1 MKNLTLVITIL
12 LALMTAKVQAQI
24 CTSSEIPNSL
34 RYMPGP
40 PDLYDTRF
48 ESDIKAYFNGKTV
61 RNTKPR
67 GEQIK
72 TDAGYGTATLAATF
86 SDQMGFVI
94 NQTNSPKLWRFIND
108 IATTGGYLCNQT
120 KNLYARIRPCVRFNE
135 NPYSSETLREMRSS
149 YSYPSA
155 HTATAWCV
163 GLTMA
168 ALNPAKQDT
177 LLSRA
182 YQYCQSR
189 VYGGMHWQSDVDD
202 ARHMSAACL
211 ARMLAAPDF
220 FNRFELSRNEI
231 AANTAPDSTATPA
244 EGPRRVDG
252 DDYFAPANMPDV
264 LRFLPVPQD
273 GQSPERAYDLDRHLW
288 GKAQRET
295 ERGTIARIN
304 ACNNNAVIIS
314 DMEYLIHQNIN
325 PGVMPSTYQMLETA
339 LNAAENACVTA
350 QQHYMR
356 KHPFEVFN
364 EDPYT
369 FEDKNEIAATG
380 SYPSVNAAKGWLAAL
395 TMVAVAPEQQDS
407 ILLEGYQLG
416 DNNIIAGI
424 NWQSDVDAGRLVAE
438 AVLARLISNP
448 DFVALLQQ
456 AQLEYLGLQNNP
468 ITDEED
474 IKATL
479 GKVANDQEF
488 TIDGRPATRDS
499 RGVIVGRH
507 RKVLR

>member
-1 MKNLTLVITIL
+1 MKKLTLTITIL
-12 LALMTAKVQAQI
+12 LALMAVKVQAQI

-40 PDLYDTRF
+40 PELYDMRF
-48 ESDIKAYFNGKTV
+48 GIDVKAYFNGKTF
-61 RNTKPR
+61 RNTTPR
-67 GEQIK
+67 GEQIQ
-72 TDAGYGTATLAATF
+72 TDAGYGVTTLAATF
-86 SDQMGFVI
+86 SDQMGFEI
-94 NQTNSPKLWRFIND
+94 NQTNSPKLWSFIDD
-108 IATTGGYLCNQT
+108 IATTGGYLCNIPKYYYVRT
-120 KNLYARIRPCVRFNE
+120 RPCVRFNE
-135 NPYSSETLREMRSS
+135 DPYSSETMREMKLS
-149 YSYPSA
+149 YSYPSPHA
-155 HTATAWCV
+155 ASAWCV

-211 ARMLAAPDF
+211 ARMLAAPGF

-231 AANTAPDSTATPA
+231 TANTTPDSTETPGEA
-244 EGPRRVDG
+244 PRRVDG
-252 DDYFAPANMPDV
+252 NDYFAPANMPDM
-264 LRFLPVPQD
+264 LRLLPVPQD
-273 GQSPERAYDLDRHLW
+273 GPSPERAYDLDRHMW

-295 ERGTIARIN
+295 ERGTIARFN
-304 ACNNNAVIIS
+304 TSNDNAVIIS
-314 DMEYLIHQNIN
+314 DMESLIHQNIN
-325 PGVMPSTYQMLETA
+325 PDVMPSTYQMLETA
-339 LNAAENACVTA
+339 LNAAENGCVTA

-369 FEDKNEIAATG
+369 FVNKDEIAATG

-395 TMVAVAPEQQDS
+395 TMVAVAPEQRDS
-407 ILLEGYQLG
+407 IMLEGYKLG

-456 AQLEYLGLQNNP
+456 AQLEYIGLQDDTT
-468 ITDEED
+468 TDE
-474 IKATL
+474 
-479 GKVANDQEF
+479 
-488 TIDGRPATRDS
+488 
-499 RGVIVGRH
+499 
-507 RKVLR
+507 